1 MLSRYACCHTIWPND
16 VGQRPLNMPAL
27 LARDQGGA
35 GLSSEPSFAI
45 IGKRLTKKN
54 IKTTMVGATS
64 GDIHAPT

>member
-1 MLSRYACCHTIWPND
+1 
-16 VGQRPLNMPAL
+16 MPAL